1 MPSTYNIDIEF
12 LAKLYRESDLA
23 KIKWNHIK
31 KQKWQLIAVNY
42 CNVKNIPLI
51 DYKIL
56 SRKWS
61 KSVTSAQKIRSKG
74 TKSSKAM
81 GGGPSSAPQPN
92 PLSEIV
98 LAAAEAN
105 AHLPSDFD
113 CEPGDAIDQGEFN
126 NQATKRCPYFI
137 RHFVYCTF

>member
-74 TKSSKAM
+74 IKSSKAT
-81 GGGPSSAPQPN
+81 GGGPQPQPM
-92 PLSEIV
+92 SEIV

-105 AHLPSDFD
+105 AEANADLTSDFN
-113 CEPGDAIDQGEFN
+113 CEPGDAIDQGEL
-126 NQATKRCPYFI
+126 TSI
-137 RHFVYCTF
+137 S